1 MRSLS
6 TYTLGF
12 SIWLIWSFGLS
23 AGSLEAKSAESHRVT
38 LIIPSKVGYMSTNST
53 IVIQE
58 SDDFNVQS
66 TTPQLLGFN
75 RGAIAFL
82 LQKLSSNGQDVR
94 SISDLRQFDP
104 VLGAHV
110 FEKAIY
116 NYRGKPIIGSINL
129 EGKKNTGRS
138 FVAVLTFTLTDL

>member
-6 TYTLGF
+6 TYTLGLT
-12 SIWLIWSFGLS
+12 IWLIWSFGLS
-23 AGSLEAKSAESHRVT
+23 AGSLEAKSAESHNVT

-58 SDDFNVQS
+58 SDDFNVES

-75 RGAIAFL
+75 EAAIAIL
-82 LQKLSSNGQDVR
+82 LQKLSSNGQDIR
-94 SISDLRQFDP
+94 SISDLHQFDP
-104 VLGAHV
+104 AMGAHV
-110 FEKAIY
+110 FGKAIY
-116 NYRGKPIIGSINL
+116 NYRGKAIIGSINL
-129 EGKKNTGRS
+129 ESRINTGRS